1 MAQKFTIHDTVV
13 TQKIC
18 SNHSWMKGISSYVYP
33 FFLFK
38 RGKKTNN
45 CRLYSASHDN
55 MTSMELWTEKLVKR
69 TSNDCYYHIPALKE
83 NKLTLIQPAAI
94 SKEELMRLQNLF
106 LMLPKIIIIYSFP
119 LNQIPVTHHIKLL
132 LVIYVDLLK

>member
-38 RGKKTNN
+38 RGNKPTIAD
-45 CRLYSASHDN
+45 YIPPH
-55 MTSMELWTEKLVKR
+55 MTIWLAWNYELKDWLKELQMAVIT
-69 TSNDCYYHIPALKE
+69 IPSLKE

-94 SKEELMRLQNLF
+94 SKEEL
-106 LMLPKIIIIYSFP
+106 
-119 LNQIPVTHHIKLL
+119 
-132 LVIYVDLLK
+132 